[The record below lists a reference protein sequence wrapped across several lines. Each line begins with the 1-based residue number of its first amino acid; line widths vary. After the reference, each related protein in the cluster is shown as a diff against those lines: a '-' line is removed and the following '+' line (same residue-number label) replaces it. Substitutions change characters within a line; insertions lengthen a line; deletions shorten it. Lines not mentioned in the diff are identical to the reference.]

1 MRSIILLLKRD
12 FIEFSSSFRYKDRKG
27 DIFGAI
33 STLILSAVIF
43 GVFIYVFNAFAKMY
57 VGIDFGVKADAY
69 LRVKELLI
77 LACTAVFVVDV
88 VVGVVSS
95 YKAIS
100 DGKDINVLV
109 YRPIDSGA
117 LFGYKLIKIYA
128 SQLLSSAITLL
139 PVVIV
144 ADVISPYVG
153 GVGYYFLAIFI
164 MILIPLV
171 SCAIASVLSVPYTGF
186 MRLIEDK
193 FVIKLVCYVILL
205 GVGFWLYG
213 EFLKVLT
220 ELLRTGEIRNFLDYK
235 TIRTIQSVTDKLYPS
250 KFFAEILLKEHVG
263 RNIGIL
269 LAIGAVASTITFFV
283 IRGIY
288 NKMVQL
294 KLEGVQRTF
303 RKQYKFRARSVLAT
317 LIRKEFVTVLRTP
330 TYAFQYFA
338 TTVTLPFMVYVCV
351 MLLRSLMSTLTIFN
365 CDLELAMFVISMFC
379 IMTNTFCTTNISRD
393 GRMYAMLK
401 TMPISVKDYIL
412 AKLIFCGVVSVV
424 SVTASVVALCAV
436 GYLNAWQGAYV
447 FFAGVILSM
456 AEVAYATRKDMNSPS
471 FPTGAEVA
479 EGNNGTSTLI
489 LAGLLVSAIAGGGS
503 VAVNAVLSL
512 LADSKTAI
520 LSSLAV
526 ITVFVLGFA
535 GFAAGYLIKGLEAKY
550 RSGGENNG

>member
-1 MRSIILLLKRD
+1 MRSIILLLKKD
-12 FIEFSSSFRYKDRKG
+12 FIEFTSSFRYKDKRG
-27 DIFGAI
+27 DVFNAL

-57 VGIDFGVKADAY
+57 AGVTFGIKENAY

-77 LACTAVFVVDV
+77 LACSAVFAIDI
-88 VVGVVSS
+88 VVGVNSA
-95 YKAIS
+95 YRAIS

-109 YRPIDSGA
+109 YRPIDARA
-117 LFGYKLIKIYA
+117 LFAYKLIKIYA
-128 SQLLSSAITLL
+128 SQFVSSVITLL

-144 ADVISPYVG
+144 ADLVSPYVG
-153 GVGYYFLAIFI
+153 GVGYYFLSIFI
-164 MILIPLV
+164 MILIPFV
-171 SCAIASVLSVPYTGF
+171 SCAIASVLSVPYTAI

-193 FVIKLVCYVILL
+193 FVIKLILYVILL
-205 GVGFWLYG
+205 GVGFWLYS

-235 TIRTIQSVTDKLYPS
+235 TVQSIHGVTEKLYPS
-250 KFFAEILLKEHVG
+250 KFFAEILIKENIG

-283 IRGIY
+283 IKVIY
-288 NKMVQL
+288 NRMMQL
-294 KLEGVQRTF
+294 RLEGVQRTF
-303 RKQYKFRARSVLAT
+303 RKQYKFRKRST
-317 LIRKEFVTVLRTP
+317 LVTLMHKEFVTVLRTP
-330 TYAFQYFA
+330 SYAFQYFA

-393 GRMYAMLK
+393 GSMYAVLK
-401 TMPISVKDYIL
+401 TMPISVKDYVL
-412 AKLIFCGVVSVV
+412 AKLMFCGIVSVI

-436 GYLNAWQGAYV
+436 GYLNAWQGVYV
-447 FFAGVILSM
+447 FFAGVILSL

-471 FPTGAEVA
+471 FPSGTDVA
-479 EGNNGTSTLI
+479 EGGNGTSTLI

-520 LSSLAV
+520 LASLAV

-535 GFAAGYLIKGLEAKY
+535 GFAAGYLMKGLDAKY